1 MSKFEEYLK
10 KIKPTRIGIVVMVI
24 LIIGLPL
31 LIDLLLMGS
40 ASDKMFDRFS
50 FLKFSLSGFLVIGIC
65 IVVYLAATFL
75 IDRIKERNKF

>member
-10 KIKPTRIGIVVMVI
+10 KIKPTRIGIVVLVI

-31 LIDLLLMGS
+31 LIDLLLMGTT
-40 ASDKMFDRFS
+40 SDKMFDRFS
-50 FLKFSLSGFLVIGIC
+50 FLKFSLSGFVVIGVC

-75 IDRIKERNKF
+75 IDQIKERFKF